1 MKKALFWDFDG
12 TLIHPNESFLDAM
25 HTALSKHNFMV
36 SPYTPE
42 AAYTDKTGEQWW
54 TALYDRF
61 SLFYKKLGVPQAK
74 EMIINNHFR
83 QQILDSGNYTLYDDA
98 VPVLKR
104 CIDMGYKNYILSNN
118 YPELSSV
125 AKELGLSTYISG
137 YFVSSL
143 IGYEK
148 PRIEH

>member
-36 SPYTPE
+36 SPDEIRAFLRTACSWYTPE
-42 AAYTDKTGEQWW
+42 SAYTDKTGEQWW

-83 QQILDSGNYTLYDDA
+83 QQILRSEERRVG
-98 VPVLKR
+98 
-104 CIDMGYKNYILSNN
+104 
-118 YPELSSV
+118 
-125 AKELGLSTYISG
+125 KECRSRWSPY
-137 YFVSSL
+137 
-143 IGYEK
+143 
-148 PRIEH
+148 H

>member
-1 MKKALFWDFDG
+1 MRGISMKKALFWDFDG

-36 SPYTPE
+36 SPDEIRAFLRTACSWYTPE

-83 QQILDSGNYTLYDDA
+83 QQILDL
-98 VPVLKR
+98 
-104 CIDMGYKNYILSNN
+104 
-118 YPELSSV
+118 
-125 AKELGLSTYISG
+125 
-137 YFVSSL
+137 SL
-143 IGYEK
+143 IH
-148 PRIEH
+148 I